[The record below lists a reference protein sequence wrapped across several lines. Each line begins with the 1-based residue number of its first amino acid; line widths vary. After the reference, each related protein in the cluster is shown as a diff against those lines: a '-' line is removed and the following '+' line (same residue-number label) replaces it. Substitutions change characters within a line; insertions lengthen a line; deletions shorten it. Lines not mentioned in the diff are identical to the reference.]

1 MQHEGLAFISVT
13 PNNLKS
19 YEYVGVTVTF
29 ALIALGMFSIPES
42 QSALSEVMPGTAGNV
57 EGNMEVML
65 VSFLGF
71 FLFFWGG
78 GAFMGQLGRY

>member
-29 ALIALGMFSIPES
+29 ALIALGMFSISES

-57 EGNMEVML
+57 EGNMEVLL
-65 VSFLGF
+65 VCF
-71 FLFFWGG
+71 FLEGG
-78 GAFMGQLGRY
+78 VAFMGQLGRY

>member
-29 ALIALGMFSIPES
+29 ALIALGMFSISES

-65 VSFLGF
+65 VCF
-71 FLFFWGG
+71 FLEGG
-78 GAFMGQLGRY
+78 GLPLWVSWVDTKG